1 MSDLKNINEQLAIL
15 KTLKQEG
22 KLTAD
27 GEKALNTIESGPLTT
42 GIVQDFLQGAT
53 FNTSDE
59 IGAWMRSQGLFG
71 SDTKTDYDTA
81 LSVERSGLEANK
93 EVSPVQS
100 TLSNMV
106 GSAIP
111 TALMKRPGGFKGNV
125 GQGGLI
131 GGLFGYGGS
140 ESETKEG
147 QAVDTATGMATGAI
161 TQPIASAV
169 LNPIGNI
176 VSSASSYLRGP
187 KALGTQ
193 QARALLK
200 EAIENDSGGE
210 EFKNMEEAFLYVLNK
225 NTTGK
230 PYTIADLGPNSQ
242 ALLDVVNLLPGQ
254 SKQVASNFLKQRDKG
269 ILTRLSGDLQDAFG
283 SKANYFEEYKALEI
297 ARKELGD
304 KLYNRAYRKNVKV
317 NSDLLGL
324 LKRPSMK
331 LAFDNAFKIANEE
344 GQNIG
349 KYKLTQ
355 NGLTLNGRKATNIS
369 TKFMH
374 YMKRGLDDVVYNSK
388 SPISG
393 TGKDLLNASK
403 GTRIAFLDVLDE
415 QNPAYKLARN
425 YWSGKASVFDAMKEG
440 RGFLTTDSNELA
452 DIISDM
458 SKSELEGFRL
468 GSMQGILSEIEK
480 GSERTAM
487 SRLLKSPERQ
497 KLLKLTFPQTD
508 AGKASANKFINN
520 LESEVVMRETSKNV
534 IGGSQTAIRTE
545 MLRKIRDA
553 SNKSPVVGLTDLV
566 TRSISKDFK
575 TIADKQ
581 ETAVAFEIAKVLTET
596 NPQQLK
602 IIEKELSKKGI
613 KEVLKRFAPGLLSN
627 LTKMLISPANIAAQ
641 SSNLTSQ
648 IGIQNPYQ

>member
-42 GIVQDFLQGAT
+42 GVVQSFLQGVT
-53 FNTSDE
+53 INTSDE
-59 IGAWMRSQGLFG
+59 IGAWMRSNGFFG

-81 LSVERSGLEANK
+81 LSVERAGLEKNQEK
-93 EVSPVQS
+93 SPISSTVS
-100 TLSNMV
+100 NIA

-111 TALMKRPGGFKGNV
+111 TTLLKKPGGFIGNI
-125 GQGGLI
+125 GQGALI
-131 GGLFGYGGS
+131 GGAYGFGGS
-140 ESETKEG
+140 ESKTLKG
-147 QAVDTATGMATGAI
+147 QGVDTAEGAI
-161 TQPIASAV
+161 GGAIIQPVANAVLSPISNIASS
-169 LNPIGNI
+169 
-176 VSSASSYLRGP
+176 VSGYLRGP
-187 KALGTQ
+187 KRLGNE
-193 QARALLK
+193 QAKTLLK

-230 PYTIADLGPNSQ
+230 PYTLADLGPNSQ

-254 SKQVASNFLKQRDKG
+254 SKRVANNFLMKRDKG
-269 ILTRLSGDLQDAFG
+269 ILTRITGDLQEAFG
-283 SKANYFEEYKALEI
+283 SKANYFAEYKALEV

-304 KLYNRAYRKNVKV
+304 KLYNRAYRKNIKV
-317 NSDLLGL
+317 NSGLLDL
-324 LKRPSMK
+324 LKRPSMQS
-331 LAFDNAFKIANEE
+331 AFQNAFKIANEE
-344 GQNIG
+344 GENIG
-349 KYKLTQ
+349 KYKLTAK
-355 NGLTLNGRKATNIS
+355 GLTLNGKKATNIS
-369 TKFMH
+369 TRFMH

-403 GTRIAFLDVLDE
+403 GTRIAFLDILDE
-415 QNPAYKLARN
+415 QNPAYKMARN

-440 RGFLTTDSNELA
+440 RGFLKTDSNELA
-452 DIISDM
+452 EIIADM

-468 GSMQGILSEIEK
+468 GSMQGILSEIES
-480 GSERTAM
+480 GAERTAM

-508 AGKASANKFINN
+508 AGKLAANKFIEK
-520 LESEVVMRETSKNV
+520 LQSEVVMRETSV
-534 IGGSQTAIRTE
+534 SVTSGSQTILRGE
-545 MLRKIRDA
+545 MLNRIRE
-553 SNKSPVVGLTDLV
+553 SSKKNPIVGLTDLV

-581 ETAVAFEIAKVLTET
+581 ETAIALKVAESLIET
-596 NPQQLK
+596 NPNKLK
-602 IIEKELSKKGI
+602 LIEKELSKKGI
-613 KEVLKRFAPGLLSN
+613 KEVLKRFAPGLLPS

-641 SSNLTSQ
+641 SSNVTSQ
-648 IGIQNPYQ
+648 IGIQNPYE

>member
-42 GIVQDFLQGAT
+42 GVVQSFLQGIT
-53 FNTSDE
+53 INKSDE
-59 IGAWMRSQGLFG
+59 IGAWMRSNGFFG
-71 SDTKTDYDTA
+71 SDTQTDYDTA
-81 LSVERSGLEANK
+81 LSVERAGLEKNQ
-93 EVSPVQS
+93 EESPISSTVS
-100 TLSNMV
+100 NIA

-111 TALMKRPGGFKGNV
+111 TSLLKKPGGFIGNI
-125 GQGGLI
+125 GQGALI
-131 GGLFGYGGS
+131 GGAYGYGGS
-140 ESETKEG
+140 ESKTLKG
-147 QAVDTATGMATGAI
+147 QGVDTAEGAI
-161 TQPIASAV
+161 GGAIIQPVANAVLSPISNIASS
-169 LNPIGNI
+169 IGG
-176 VSSASSYLRGP
+176 YLRGP
-187 KALGTQ
+187 KRLGNE
-193 QARALLK
+193 QAKTLLK

-230 PYTIADLGPNSQ
+230 PYTLADLGPNSQ

-254 SKQVASNFLKQRDKG
+254 SKRVANNFLMKRDKG
-269 ILTRLSGDLQDAFG
+269 ILTRITGDLQEAFG
-283 SKANYFEEYKALEI
+283 SKANYFAEYKALEV

-304 KLYNRAYRKNVKV
+304 KLYNRAYRKNIKV
-317 NSDLLGL
+317 NSGLLDL
-324 LKRPSMK
+324 LKRPSMQS
-331 LAFDNAFKIANEE
+331 AFQNAFKIANEE
-344 GQNIG
+344 GENIG
-349 KYKLTQ
+349 KYKLTAK
-355 NGLTLNGRKATNIS
+355 GLTLNGKKATNIS
-369 TKFMH
+369 TRFMH

-403 GTRIAFLDVLDE
+403 GTRIAFLDILDE
-415 QNPAYKLARN
+415 QNPAYKMARN

-440 RGFLTTDSNELA
+440 RGFLKTDSNELA
-452 DIISDM
+452 EIIADM

-468 GSMQGILSEIEK
+468 GSMQGILSEIES
-480 GSERTAM
+480 GAERTAM

-508 AGKASANKFINN
+508 AGKLAANKFIEK
-520 LESEVVMRETSKNV
+520 LQSEVVMRETSV
-534 IGGSQTAIRTE
+534 SVTSGSQTILRGE
-545 MLRKIRDA
+545 MLNRIRE
-553 SNKSPVVGLTDLV
+553 SSKKNPIVGLTDLV

-581 ETAVAFEIAKVLTET
+581 ETAIALKVAESLIET
-596 NPQQLK
+596 NPNKLK
-602 IIEKELSKKGI
+602 LIEKELSKKGI
-613 KEVLKRFAPGLLSN
+613 KEVLKRFAPGLLPS

-641 SSNLTSQ
+641 SSNATSQ
-648 IGIQNPYQ
+648 IGIQNPYE